1 MRIGELAGTV
11 GVSTDTVRF
20 YERAGWLPSVARGE
34 NGYREYSA
42 ADAEHLRLLLDLRHL
57 DIPLAVAA
65 DLARSCHTGHCDAMA
80 TALPS
85 VIEAQRTAIADRVA
99 GLQALDARLATLSTH
114 LARQLPMAGDA
125 CCEAADAVTGECGCC
140 VAATAARG

>member
-1 MRIGELAGTV
+1 MRIGELAGAV

-34 NGYREYSA
+34 NGYREYSP

-65 DLARSCHTGHCDAMA
+65 DLARSCHTGHCEAM
-80 TALPS
+80 TSALPS
-85 VIEAQRTAIADRVA
+85 VIESQRAAIAERVA
-99 GLQALDARLATLSTH
+99 GLHALDARLAALSDH
-114 LARQLPMAGDA
+114 LARELPMAGNA
-125 CCEAADAVTGECGCC
+125 CCDAADALTGACGCC
-140 VAATAARG
+140 GSPV